1 MFVLC
6 TIVVS
11 ARKIK
16 QIIINVEDE
25 CSDSARA
32 ENRSGEETDMERFK
46 QKVKSSRWRLPA
58 SVPVKALGQIYATLL
73 S

>member
-32 ENRSGEETDMERFK
+32 ENRSGEATDMEHFK
-46 QKVKSSRWRLPA
+46 QKVKSSRWRLLA
-58 SVPVKALGQIYATLL
+58 SVPVKTK
-73 S
+73 

>member
-1 MFVLC
+1 MFLLC

-32 ENRSGEETDMERFK
+32 EIGLEK
-46 QKVKSSRWRLPA
+46 QQIWCISSKR
-58 SVPVKALGQIYATLL
+58 
-73 S
+73 